1 MPAKPRCQRSH
12 AVIADRMADY
22 RPQQPLPS
30 LQLSPLGRDL
40 KHIHANATKFLA
52 KRPTNLTRNKFSLV
66 SNLVEPNAY
75 SVSLE
80 ASLAICEVI
89 FPGWFETLIE
99 AEAFVYWP
107 GFLKSLCPSSNGL
120 GPSELFRDGG
130 SGSFGLEFRRLSTDV
145 AIAQFDGVAFNPFLV
160 PEGWSGLCRSKTFG
174 RCQVL

>member
-1 MPAKPRCQRSH
+1 
-12 AVIADRMADY
+12 MADY

-40 KHIHANATKFLA
+40 KHIHANATKLFLA
-52 KRPTNLTRNKFSLV
+52 KRPANPTRNKFSLV

-89 FPGWFETLIE
+89 FLGSFETLIE
-99 AEAFVYWP
+99 AKPFDYWP

-120 GPSELFRDGG
+120 GQSELFRDGG
-130 SGSFGLEFRRLSTDV
+130 SGSF
-145 AIAQFDGVAFNPFLV
+145 AQFD
-160 PEGWSGLCRSKTFG
+160 R
-174 RCQVL
+174 